1 MADIALQ
8 AELCALREE
17 LEGCREE
24 TKLQEEVKKLSDQC
38 TSAATI
44 KELQG
49 VQEQVTALWRQTV
62 ALTDEMEVLAPAVK
76 EDLLSWK
83 LGITS
88 RVAEHEGRLKCL
100 AETTAMQTMGRGG
113 VATMP
118 GERPDVQLSDEM
130 LLMRMDLHSLREQV
144 GSWSTTP
151 LSRHGK
157 RTFLGFGGIVHLN
170 LHTWLVKGTLLCSL
184 QNFGCWAH
192 RVFNAYMV
200 VFSAYF

>member
-1 MADIALQ
+1 MADIAAQ

-17 LEGCREE
+17 LEGCRVPEE

-38 TSAATI
+38 TSAATL

-62 ALTDEMEVLAPAVK
+62 ALTDEMEVLSPAVK

-83 LGITS
+83 SGITS

-100 AETTAMQTMGRGG
+100 AETTAMQTAGRGG
-113 VATMP
+113 VATTP

-130 LLMRMDLHSLREQV
+130 LMMRMDLHSLREQV
-144 GSWSTTP
+144 GSWIMLDHKP

-157 RTFLGFGGIVHLN
+157 
-170 LHTWLVKGTLLCSL
+170 GTLLGFWRDCSL
-184 QNFGCWAH
+184 ESIH
-192 RVFNAYMV
+192 MV
-200 VFSAYF
+200 S